1 MTPLVVG
8 VAGGTASGK
17 STIVARACEVLGA
30 LRVAHDR
37 YYRDGDSGTNFDHPD
52 ALETDLLVEHVD
64 ALRAGRPVALP
75 DYDFATHRR
84 VAARE
89 TVHPTPV
96 IVVEGI
102 LALVDPALRAR
113 LHLAV
118 YVDAPADIR
127 LIRRLRRD
135 VRERGRTHDD
145 VLRQYLASVRPMH
158 EAWVAPSAAHAQ
170 VVLDGTQGT
179 ESQVARLLQ
188 AVEHA
193 SVSRG

>member
-1 MTPLVVG
+1 VRPIVVG

-17 STIVARACEVLGA
+17 STIVARACAAMGA

-37 YYRDGDSGTNFDHPD
+37 YYRDGDAGTNFDHPD
-52 ALETDLLVEHVD
+52 ALDTDLLVRHVD
-64 ALRAGRPVALP
+64 ALRAGEPVALP

-84 VAARE
+84 VDARE
-89 TVHPTPV
+89 DAQPTPV

-102 LALVDPALRAR
+102 LVLVDAELRAR
-113 LHLAV
+113 FDLAV

-127 LIRRLRRD
+127 LIRRIRRD

-145 VLRQYLASVRPMH
+145 VLRQYLESVRPMH

-170 VVLDGTQGT
+170 LVLDGTADAQAQV
-179 ESQVARLLQ
+179 ERLRAAVARLG
-188 AVEHA
+188 V
-193 SVSRG
+193 R